1 MTTIPQEV
9 TLTHN
14 QRAEQIIAII
24 RAQVATIEGF
34 GHLPADRRRKVV
46 GFSSNITDAELHAA
60 AMACDAHPQLAA
72 AAGMTGDEFRDAI
85 SFCIAHKKLTDEM
98 DLDKA
103 GVSHAVNLKR
113 AVLASRARLVYQA
126 AQNLNKPIDMLI
138 PHIEKLRVAFS
149 RPKRRTAATD
159 PPAPPTTTTPPAST
173 TSPPA
178 STEPKK

>member
-14 QRAEQIIAII
+14 QRAEQIIASI
-24 RAQVATIEGF
+24 RSQVEGIEGY
-34 GHLPADRRRKVV
+34 GHLPADRRRKVA
-46 GFSSNITDAELHAA
+46 GYSANITDAELNAA

-85 SFCIAHKKLTDEM
+85 GFCAANTKLMAEM
-98 DLDKA
+98 ELDRGA
-103 GVSHAVNLKR
+103 IGHAVKLKR

-126 AQNLNKPIDMLI
+126 AQNLNKPVDMLI
-138 PHIEKLRVAFS
+138 PHIEMLRQLFS
-149 RPKRRTAATD
+149 RPKRRTATGET
-159 PPAPPTTTTPPAST
+159 PAPPTTTTPPASS